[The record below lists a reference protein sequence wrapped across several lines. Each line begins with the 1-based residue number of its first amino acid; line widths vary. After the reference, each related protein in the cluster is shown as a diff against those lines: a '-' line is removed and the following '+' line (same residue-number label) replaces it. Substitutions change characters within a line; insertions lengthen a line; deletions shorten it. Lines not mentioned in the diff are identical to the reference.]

1 MIKIATTKRHLGR
14 GVVISQDGV
23 SIEGVLSVNISIKP
37 DDLVIATIDVIVG
50 DIDIDAQEI
59 LGMKSLEAS
68 AAHHGMKLV
77 KDD

>member
-1 MIKIATTKRHLGR
+1 MIKIATTKRQLGR

-59 LGMKSLEAS
+59 LSMKSLEAS
-68 AAHHGMKLV
+68 AARHEMKLV